1 MSGAWRLETGSPI
14 SNLQSPRASM
24 PDHTQL
30 PLLSR
35 ARVWLAPS
43 LLSARD
49 FISDIVEDMPLMTRI
64 ASHVG
69 LILLMVVTIAASGVQ
84 LNLNNDRGGQNQITP
99 DDSDDI
105 PLPEPNSDDNA
116 AFFHAPVPLTN
127 TPKRTRRE
135 VVKYTVQTGDNVSS
149 IADDFEVSADSILW
163 ANGKLEDNPDMLSV
177 GQTLNIPPVSG
188 VLHTVQNGETVRS
201 IADKYKTKKL
211 NTDALVQNI
220 VNFEFNQER
229 HDLQGPDYSLT
240 VGQFLMVPGGA
251 KPYQPR
257 IVTAYSG
264 PIPATAARGTG
275 SFGWPV
281 SGRITQKFW
290 TRHPG
295 IDIGAPKGAS
305 VLAADS
311 GYVIQ
316 AGWSNVGYGN
326 MILINHGNGYL
337 TRYGHLSTFNV
348 EVGDSVK
355 KGQLIGRA
363 GSTGN
368 STGPHL
374 HFEIIRGAVHRNPF
388 GLLPGR

>member
-1 MSGAWRLETGSPI
+1 
-14 SNLQSPRASM
+14 M

-30 PLLSR
+30 SLLAR
-35 ARVWLAPS
+35 LRVWLAPS
-43 LLSARD
+43 LLAARD
-49 FISDIVEDMPLMTRI
+49 FLGDIVQDMPLMTRI

-69 LILLMVVTIAASGVQ
+69 LIVLMVVTIAASGVQ
-84 LNLNNDRGGQNQITP
+84 LNLNSDKGGP
-99 DDSDDI
+99 DQVAEEETDEIVLPDPI
-105 PLPEPNSDDNA
+105 PDESAIL
-116 AFFHAPVPLTN
+116 FRAPVPITN
-127 TPKRTRRE
+127 APKRVRRE
-135 VVKYTVQTGDNVSS
+135 VIKYTVQPGDNVSS
-149 IADDFEVSADSILW
+149 IAEQFEVSADSLLW

-177 GQTLNIPPVSG
+177 GQSLNIPPVSG
-188 VLHTVQNGETVRS
+188 VLHTVQSGEAVRS
-201 IADKYKTKKL
+201 IADKYKSKKFDL
-211 NTDALVQNI
+211 NALVQNI

-229 HDLQGPDYSLT
+229 HDFKGADYVLT
-240 VGQFLMVPGGA
+240 TGQFLMVPGGT

-257 IVTAYSG
+257 VVSAYSG
-264 PIPATAARGTG
+264 PLPATAARGTG

-295 IDIGAPKGAS
+295 IDVGAPKGAP

-316 AGWSNVGYGN
+316 SGWSNVGYGF

-337 TRYGHLSTFNV
+337 TRYAHLSALNV

-355 KGQLIGRA
+355 KGQLIGRV